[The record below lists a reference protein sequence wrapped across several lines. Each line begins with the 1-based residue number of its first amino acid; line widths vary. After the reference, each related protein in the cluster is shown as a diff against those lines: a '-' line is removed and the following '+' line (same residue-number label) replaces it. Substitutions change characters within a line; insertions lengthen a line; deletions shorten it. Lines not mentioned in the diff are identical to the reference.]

1 MTRTALLRH
10 FAFAAGLAVLGWTAA
25 VHAGGHPLALAVTA
39 VITAV
44 YLAGAVELWRFQRDT
59 DGLAR
64 ALDTVPSDLPA
75 LAPWLDRVP
84 VALQPA
90 VRLRVEGER
99 AALPGPALAPTLTGL
114 LVLLGMLGTFL
125 GMVATLKGTG
135 AALDAAADVQ
145 ALRESLAAPVRG
157 LGLAFGSSVAG
168 VAASAMLGL
177 MSALVRRDRA
187 MLSRRL
193 DARIA
198 ASALRAFSDVQRRED
213 GLRLLQRQADALP
226 TLVERLGALVASVE
240 RQGEALQ
247 RQLTDEQ
254 ARFHRQAEAAYGALA
269 ASVDRSLQTGLRDAA
284 RAAGE
289 AVQPMVQATLAGL
302 ARETAGLNATLAEQG
317 RRQLE
322 GVSAALA
329 DHGRALQASL
339 AESEAIRLAAWQAA
353 LADMAS
359 QLDAQWRRAG
369 DDGLARQR
377 ALAEGFADTARDL
390 AYSVEAQG
398 RQTLAEVQ
406 RLLQAAEQAPRAAA
420 EVMAELRQRLA
431 DGLQRD
437 NALLDERSRIL
448 GTVDGLVEGVS
459 AAAAEQRA
467 AIEALVASSAAL
479 LERSGRRLDEQVD
492 AQAHAMSQVA
502 AQLTGSAVEV
512 ASLGE
517 AFGGAVQ
524 RFAETNDRMADQ
536 LQRVEA
542 ALSASLARSDE
553 QLAYYVAQA
562 REVIDLSL
570 ASQQQ
575 IVQDL
580 QRLAGRQAAPAAA
593 QAA

>member
-1 MTRTALLRH
+1 MNRTALLRH
-10 FAFAAGLAVLGWTAA
+10 LAFVAGLAALGWTAT

-39 VITAV
+39 VIAAF
-44 YLAGAVELWRFQRDT
+44 YLAGAVELWRFQRDS
-59 DGLAR
+59 DALAR
-64 ALDTVPSDLPA
+64 ALDAVPDDLPT

-84 VALQPA
+84 LSLRPA

-187 MLSRRL
+187 ALSRRL

-198 ASALRAFSDVQRRED
+198 GSALRAFSRAQRRED
-213 GLRLLQRQADALP
+213 GLGLLKQQADTLPAL
-226 TLVERLGALVASVE
+226 VDRLGELVASVE
-240 RQGEALQ
+240 RQGEALR
-247 RQLTDEQ
+247 RQLTEEQ
-254 ARFHRQAEAAYGALA
+254 ARFHREAEAAYGALA

-284 RAAGE
+284 RAAAE

-302 ARETAGLNATLAEQG
+302 ARETAHLNTTLAEQG
-317 RRQLE
+317 RRQLD
-322 GVSAALA
+322 GLSTALA
-329 DHGRALQASL
+329 DQGRALQA
-339 AESEAIRLAAWQAA
+339 
-353 LADMAS
+353 
-359 QLDAQWRRAG
+359 G
-369 DDGLARQR
+369 
-377 ALAEGFADTARDL
+377 LAEGFEDGARRLTAG
-390 AYSVEAQG
+390 VEAQH

-437 NALLDERSRIL
+437 NALLDEHGRIL
-448 GTVDGLVEGVS
+448 GTVNGLIDGVTT
-459 AAAAEQRA
+459 AAGEQRT
-467 AIEALVASSAAL
+467 AIEALVASSAEL
-479 LERSGRRLDEQVD
+479 LERSGRRLEEQVD
-492 AQAHAMSQVA
+492 AQAHTMSQVA
-502 AQLTGSAVEV
+502 ARLTGSAVEV

-580 QRLAGRQAAPAAA
+580 QRLAGRQSAPAAA
-593 QAA
+593 SAATLSA